1 MMATTVILG
10 GGVGGLVTAN
20 TLRRRLDPKHRI
32 VLVDR
37 SPQHVF
43 TPSFLWMM
51 LGWREPQAI
60 SRDLGRLS
68 RKGIEVVQEEIREID
83 PARRRVKTA
92 QREIIADYLVI
103 SLGADGSPDAV
114 PGLAEAGCNLY
125 DLDGTLRL
133 RDALSEFR
141 GGRVAVLIAGLP
153 FKCPAAPYEAAMLIE
168 ASLRRRGLRERS
180 DVDLYTPETL
190 PMPVAGKALGEAVKG
205 MVEVKGVGF
214 HPQHKLAS
222 VDPAP
227 RELAF
232 ENGVKAGCDL
242 LVVIPPHRCPP
253 VVKEAG
259 LTGETGWVPVDK
271 ASLATS
277 DDRVFAIG
285 DVTAIKLPVGLM
297 LPKAGVFAHAQ
308 AEVVAHNIAAEIT
321 GQGAH
326 RRFDGFGSC
335 FVEMGDG
342 VAAYA
347 KGNFYAEP
355 APAMILRSPGRFWHW
370 SKIYFEKWWLRRWF

>member
-1 MMATTVILG
+1 MATTVILG
-10 GGVGGLVTAN
+10 GGVGGLVAAN

-32 VLVDR
+32 VLVDK
-37 SPQHVF
+37 SPRHVF

-68 RKGIEVVQEEIREID
+68 RKGIEVVQEEILEID

-92 QREIIADYLVI
+92 QREIVADYLVI
-103 SLGADGSPDAV
+103 SLGAEAWPGAV
-114 PGLAEAGCNLY
+114 PGLAEAGSNLY

-133 RDALSEFR
+133 RDALAEFR
-141 GGRVAVLIAGLP
+141 GGRIAVLVAGVP

-168 ASLRRRGLRERS
+168 ASLRRRGLREKS
-180 DVDLYTPETL
+180 GVDLYTPEML

-205 MVEVKGVGF
+205 MVEGKGIGF
-214 HPQHKLAS
+214 HPQHKLA
-222 VDPAP
+222 DLEPGR
-227 RELAF
+227 RELSFA
-232 ENGVKAGCDL
+232 NGVKVGYDL
-242 LVVIPPHRCPP
+242 LVVVPPHRCPP
-253 VVKEAG
+253 VVKQAG
-259 LTGETGWVPVDK
+259 LTGEAGWVPVDK
-271 ASLATS
+271 GTLATTHE
-277 DDRVFAIG
+277 RVLAIG

-297 LPKAGVFAHAQ
+297 LPKAGVFAHAE
-308 AEVVAHNIAAEIT
+308 AEVVAHNIAAELT
-321 GQGAH
+321 GRGASTA
-326 RRFDGFGSC
+326 FDGVGYC

-355 APAMILRSPGRFWHW
+355 APAMTLRSPSRLWHW
-370 SKIYFEKWWLRRWF
+370 GKIYLEKWWLRRWF

>member
-1 MMATTVILG
+1 MASIVILG
-10 GGVGGLVTAN
+10 GGVGGLVAAN
-20 TLRRRLDPKHRI
+20 TLRRRLDRTHRVI
-32 VLVDR
+32 LIDR
-37 SPQHVF
+37 QAQHVF

-51 LGWREPQAI
+51 LGWREPSEI
-60 SRDLGRLS
+60 SRDLSRLG

-83 PARRRVKTA
+83 PAHRRVSTER
-92 QREIIADYLVI
+92 QEIAADYLVI
-103 SLGADGSPDAV
+103 SLGAEGWLGGV
-114 PGLAEAGCNLY
+114 PGLADAGHNLY

-133 RDALSEFR
+133 RDALGRFN

-168 ASLRRRGLRERS
+168 ASLRRRGLRERTQV
-180 DVDLYTPETL
+180 DVYTPETL
-190 PMPVAGKALGEAVKG
+190 PMPVAGKAIGEAIKA
-205 MVEVKGVGF
+205 MVEGKGIGF
-214 HPQHKLAS
+214 HPQRKLAA
-222 VDPAP
+222 VDPGR

-232 ENGVKAGCDL
+232 EGGSTAAYDL
-242 LVVIPPHRCPP
+242 LVVVPPHRCPA
-253 VVKEAG
+253 VVREAG

-271 ASLATS
+271 ATLETS
-277 DDRVFAIG
+277 HERVFAIG

-308 AEVVAHNIAAEIT
+308 AEAVAHNIAAAIT
-321 GQGAH
+321 GRGAPD
-326 RRFDGFGSC
+326 RFDGAGYC

-355 APAMILRSPGRFWHW
+355 APAVTMRSPSRFWHW
-370 SKIYFEKWWLRRWF
+370 GKIYFEKRWLRRWF

>member
-1 MMATTVILG
+1 MASIVILG
-10 GGVGGLVTAN
+10 GGVGGLVVAN
-20 TLRRRLDPKHRI
+20 TLRRRLDRRHRI

-37 SPQHVF
+37 QAQHVF

-60 SRDLGRLS
+60 SRDLGRLG

-83 PARRRVKTA
+83 PARRRVRTA
-92 QREIIADYLVI
+92 QQEIAADYLVV
-103 SLGADGSPDAV
+103 SLGAEGWLGGV
-114 PGLAEAGCNLY
+114 PGLAEAGHNLY
-125 DLDGTLRL
+125 DLGGTLRL

-141 GGRVAVLIAGLP
+141 GGRVAVLITGLP

-180 DVDLYTPETL
+180 QVDLYTPETL
-190 PMPVAGKALGEAVKG
+190 PMPVAGKTLGEAVKG
-205 MVEVKGVGF
+205 MVEGKGIGF

-222 VDPAP
+222 VDPAR
-227 RELAF
+227 REIAF
-232 ENGVKAGCDL
+232 EHGAKAGWDL

-253 VVKEAG
+253 VVREAG
-259 LTGETGWVPVDK
+259 LTAETGWVPVDR
-271 ASLATS
+271 ASLATAHE
-277 DDRVFAIG
+277 RVLAIG
-285 DVTAIKLPVGLM
+285 DIVAIKLPVGLM

-308 AEVVAHNIAAEIT
+308 AEVVAHNLAAEIT
-321 GQGAH
+321 GRGA
-326 RRFDGFGSC
+326 RREFDGVGYC

-347 KGNFYAEP
+347 KGNFYASP
-355 APAMILRSPGRFWHW
+355 APAMTLRSPSRVWHW

>member
-1 MMATTVILG
+1 MATTVILG

-68 RKGIEVVQEEIREID
+68 RKGIEVVQEEILEID

-92 QREIIADYLVI
+92 RQELAADHLVI
-103 SLGADGSPDAV
+103 SLGAEAWPGAV

-125 DLDGTLRL
+125 DLAGTLRL
-133 RDALSEFR
+133 RDALAGFR
-141 GGRVAVLIAGLP
+141 SGRIAVLVAGVP

-168 ASLRRRGLRERS
+168 ASLRQRGLRERS
-180 DVDLYTPETL
+180 QMDVYTPETL

-205 MVEVKGVGF
+205 MVEGKGIGF
-214 HPQHKLAS
+214 HPQHKLAA
-222 VDPAP
+222 VEPAR
-227 RELAF
+227 RELTF
-232 ENGVKAGCDL
+232 ENGVKTGYDL
-242 LVVIPPHRCPP
+242 LVVVPPHRCPP
-253 VVKEAG
+253 VVKDAG
-259 LTGETGWVPVDK
+259 LTGETGWVPVDR
-271 ASLATS
+271 ATLATRHE
-277 DDRVFAIG
+277 RVLAIG
-285 DVTAIKLPVGLM
+285 DVAAIKLPVGLP
-297 LPKAGVFAHAQ
+297 LPKAGVFAHAE
-308 AEVVAHNIAAEIT
+308 AKVVAHNIAAELT
-321 GQGAH
+321 GRGAPAA
-326 RRFDGFGSC
+326 FDGVGYC

-347 KGNFYAEP
+347 RGNFYAEP
-355 APAMILRSPGRFWHW
+355 APAMTLRSPSRLWHW
-370 SKIYFEKWWLRRWF
+370 GKIYFEKWWLRRWF